1 MAEPI
6 HVWHYAGCGTCKKA
20 LAWLKAS
27 GRPYASTDLVLDGPP
42 DAATLADIARRA
54 GVPARKLFN
63 TSGQVYRGEGWA
75 ERAVTMSDADV
86 FAALAAQ
93 GRLVKRPLLLVGP
106 RAAVGFDP
114 VAWQA
119 LLGGP

>member
-6 HVWHYAGCGTCKKA
+6 HVWHYTGCSTCKKA

-27 GRPYASTDLVLDGPP
+27 GRSCTTTDLVLQGPP

-63 TSGQVYRGEGWA
+63 TSGQVYREEGWS
-75 ERAVTMSDADV
+75 ERVATMTDTDL
-86 FAALAAQ
+86 FAALAAN
-93 GRLVKRPLLLVGP
+93 GRLVKRPLLSVGT

-114 VAWQA
+114 AVWQA
-119 LLGGP
+119 ALGGA